1 MTVINAILEAEEI
14 ARTCKAAIFDLD
26 DTLYLEKSYVKSG
39 YKAVATAFP
48 QIKNMQE
55 KLWTA
60 FLRGGK
66 AIDEVLQSENAFTQE
81 NKEKCLQVYRFH
93 TPTIALYDG
102 VEDMLKSL
110 KKSGVKLGLI
120 TDGRSEGQRAKIK
133 ALGIEK
139 LFDSIVITDELGG
152 VEYRKPNEKA
162 FVFTCERLGVA
173 FADAVYIG
181 DNLKKD
187 FIAPEK
193 LGMKSC
199 YFKNPDGLYTE

>member
-26 DTLYLEKSYVKSG
+26 DTLYSEKSYVKSG
-39 YKAVATAFP
+39 YRAVAAAFP
-48 QIKNMQE
+48 QIENMGK
-55 KLWTA
+55 KLWNV
-60 FLRGGK
+60 FLHGGK
-66 AIDEVLQSENAFTQE
+66 AIDEVLSSENACTQE

-93 TPTIALYDG
+93 TPAIALYEG
-102 VEDMLKSL
+102 VEDMLKRL
-110 KKSGVKLGLI
+110 KNAGVKLGLI
-120 TDGRSEGQRAKIK
+120 TDGRVEGQRAKIK
-133 ALGIEK
+133 ALGIEN
-139 LFDSIVITDELGG
+139 LFDSVIITDELGG
-152 VEYRKPNEKA
+152 VEYRKPCERV
-162 FVFTCERLGVA
+162 FVRTCERLGVT

-181 DNLKKD
+181 DNLRKD

>member
-1 MTVINAILEAEEI
+1 MTIIHAITNAEEI
-14 ARTCKAAIFDLD
+14 ASACKLAIFDLD
-26 DTLYLEKSYVKSG
+26 DTLYLEKSYVQSG
-39 YKAVATAFP
+39 YRAIATAFP
-48 QIKNMQE
+48 EIENAYD
-55 KLWTA
+55 KLWNA
-60 FLRGGK
+60 FLRGKK
-66 AIDEVLQSENAFTQE
+66 AIDEVLLAENQYTQE

-102 VEDMLKSL
+102 VEDMLKRL

-133 ALGIEK
+133 ALGIEN

-152 VEYRKPNEKA
+152 VEYRKPCEKA
-162 FVFTCERLGVA
+162 FIITCNRLGVA

-181 DNLKKD
+181 DNPKKD
-187 FIAPEK
+187 FIAPQK
-193 LGMKSC
+193 LGMQAC